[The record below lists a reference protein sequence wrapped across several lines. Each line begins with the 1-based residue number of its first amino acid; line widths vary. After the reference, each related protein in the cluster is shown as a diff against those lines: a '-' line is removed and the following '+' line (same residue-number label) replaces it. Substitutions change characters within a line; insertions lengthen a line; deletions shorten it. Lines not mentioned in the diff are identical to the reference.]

1 MLKGQTI
8 VPAWRMNKRPSRAT
22 RLPKDEARC
31 FGRECSDKAA
41 CKRHAELV
49 YENNLP
55 RGSFRGNVVA
65 MSMAEEDGVCRR
77 KING

>member
-8 VPAWRMNKRPSRAT
+8 VPAWRINKRPSRAM

-31 FGRECSDKAA
+31 FGLGCADKAA
-41 CKRHAELV
+41 CKRHTELV

-55 RGSFRGNVVA
+55 RGSFRGHVVA
-65 MSMAEEDGVCRR
+65 MSLSENGICRR